1 MNTIKKFFISSL
13 TDDDGKINKDL
24 VSLVFRPIIA
34 TLYLIMIAITFSQVI
49 FRYLLD
55 SALPW
60 AGELAIFFFIWII
73 FLGASIA
80 LIKGVHIGVD
90 IFTNFL
96 NKKFKKINLVLINFI
111 IIIFCSLIIYGSIP
125 LIIDNFSQRS
135 PALEIRLS
143 YVYACIPISMISMIF
158 ISIKKIVR
166 IIREN

>member
-1 MNTIKKFFISSL
+1 MNTIKKFIISSL
-13 TDDDGKINKDL
+13 TDDDGKYNNDI
-24 VSLVFRPIIA
+24 VSLIFRPIIA

>member
-1 MNTIKKFFISSL
+1 MNTIKKFIISSL
-13 TDDDGKINKDL
+13 TDDDGKYNNDI
-24 VSLVFRPIIA
+24 VSLIFRPIIA

-166 IIREN
+166 IIIEN

>member
-1 MNTIKKFFISSL
+1 MNTIKKFIISSL
-13 TDDDGKINKDL
+13 TDDDGKYNNDI
-24 VSLVFRPIIA
+24 VSLLFRPIIA

-96 NKKFKKINLVLINFI
+96 NKKFKKIYLVLINFI

>member
-1 MNTIKKFFISSL
+1 MNTIKKFIISSL
-13 TDDDGKINKDL
+13 TDDDGKYNNDI
-24 VSLVFRPIIA
+24 VSLLFRPIIA

-158 ISIKKIVR
+158 ISIKKIFR
-166 IIREN
+166 IIGEN

>member
-1 MNTIKKFFISSL
+1 MNTIKKFIISSL
-13 TDDDGKINKDL
+13 TDDDGKYNNDI
-24 VSLVFRPIIA
+24 VSLLFRPIIA

-158 ISIKKIVR
+158 ISIKKIFR
-166 IIREN
+166 IIKEN

>member
-1 MNTIKKFFISSL
+1 MNTIKKFIISSL
-13 TDDDGKINKDL
+13 TDDGGKYNNDI
-24 VSLVFRPIIA
+24 VSLLFRPIIA

-158 ISIKKIVR
+158 ISIKKIFR

>member
-1 MNTIKKFFISSL
+1 MNTIKKFIISSL
-13 TDDDGKINKDL
+13 TDDDGKYNNDI
-24 VSLVFRPIIA
+24 VSLLFRPIIA

-166 IIREN
+166 IIIEN

>member
-90 IFTNFL
+90 IFTNFFNEKL
-96 NKKFKKINLVLINFI
+96 KKYNLIFINLI
-111 IIIFCSLIIYGSIP
+111 IIVFCFLVIYGSIP

-143 YVYACIPISMISMIF
+143 YVYACIPISMVSMIF
-158 ISIKKIVR
+158 ISIQKIFR
-166 IIREN
+166 IIKVK

>member
-1 MNTIKKFFISSL
+1 MNTIKKFIISSL
-13 TDDDGKINKDL
+13 TDDDGKYNNDI
-24 VSLVFRPIIA
+24 VSLLFRPIIA

-158 ISIKKIVR
+158 ISIKKIFR

>member
-1 MNTIKKFFISSL
+1 MNTIKKFIISSL
-13 TDDDGKINKDL
+13 TDDDGKYNNDL
-24 VSLVFRPIIA
+24 VSLLFRPIIA

>member
-1 MNTIKKFFISSL
+1 MNTIKKFIISSL
-13 TDDDGKINKDL
+13 SDDDGKYNNDI
-24 VSLVFRPIIA
+24 VSLLFRPIIA

>member
-1 MNTIKKFFISSL
+1 MNTIKKFIISSL
-13 TDDDGKINKDL
+13 TDDDGKYNNDI
-24 VSLVFRPIIA
+24 VSLLFRPIIA

-166 IIREN
+166 IIRKN

>member
-158 ISIKKIVR
+158 ISIKKIFR
-166 IIREN
+166 IIKEN

>member
-1 MNTIKKFFISSL
+1 MNTIKKFIISSL
-13 TDDDGKINKDL
+13 TDDDGKYNNDI
-24 VSLVFRPIIA
+24 VSLLFRPIIA

-111 IIIFCSLIIYGSIP
+111 IIIFCSFIIYGSIP

>member
-1 MNTIKKFFISSL
+1 MNTIKKFIISSL
-13 TDDDGKINKDL
+13 TDDDGKYNNDI
-24 VSLVFRPIIA
+24 VSLLFRPIIA
-34 TLYLIMIAITFSQVI
+34 TLYLIMIVITFSQVI

>member
-1 MNTIKKFFISSL
+1 MNTIKKFIISSL
-13 TDDDGKINKDL
+13 TDDDGKYNNDL
-24 VSLVFRPIIA
+24 VSLLFRPIIA

-96 NKKFKKINLVLINFI
+96 NKKLKKINLVLINCR
-111 IIIFCSLIIYGSIP
+111 IIIFCALIIYGSIP

-158 ISIKKIVR
+158 ISIKKIFR
-166 IIREN
+166 IIKEN

>member
-1 MNTIKKFFISSL
+1 MNTIKKFISSSL
-13 TDDDGKINKDL
+13 TDDDGKYNNYI
-24 VSLVFRPIIA
+24 VSLLFRPIIA

-158 ISIKKIVR
+158 ISIKKIFR
-166 IIREN
+166 IIKEN

>member
-1 MNTIKKFFISSL
+1 MNTIKKFIISSL
-13 TDDDGKINKDL
+13 TDDDGKYNNDI
-24 VSLVFRPIIA
+24 VSLLFRPIIA

-90 IFTNFL
+90 IFTNLL

-143 YVYACIPISMISMIF
+143 YVYACIPISMISIIF
-158 ISIKKIVR
+158 ISIKKILR
-166 IIREN
+166 IIKEN

>member
-1 MNTIKKFFISSL
+1 MNTIKKFIISSL
-13 TDDDGKINKDL
+13 TDDDGKFNNDI
-24 VSLVFRPIIA
+24 VSLLFRPIIA

-158 ISIKKIVR
+158 ISIKKIFR
-166 IIREN
+166 IIKEN

>member
-34 TLYLIMIAITFSQVI
+34 TLYLIMIVITFSQVI

-90 IFTNFL
+90 IFTNFFNEKL
-96 NKKFKKINLVLINFI
+96 KKYNLIFINLI
-111 IIIFCSLIIYGSIP
+111 IIVFCFLVIYGSIP

-143 YVYACIPISMISMIF
+143 YVYTCIPISMVSMIF
-158 ISIKKIVR
+158 ISIQKIIK
-166 IIREN
+166 IIKVK

>member
-1 MNTIKKFFISSL
+1 MNTIKKFIISSL
-13 TDDDGKINKDL
+13 SDDDGKYNNDI
-24 VSLVFRPIIA
+24 VSLLFRPIIA
-34 TLYLIMIAITFSQVI
+34 TLYLIMIVITFSQVI

>member
-1 MNTIKKFFISSL
+1 MNTIKKFIISSL
-13 TDDDGKINKDL
+13 TDDDGKYNNDI
-24 VSLVFRPIIA
+24 VSLLFRPIIA

>member
-1 MNTIKKFFISSL
+1 MNTIKKFIISSL
-13 TDDDGKINKDL
+13 TDDDGKYNNDI
-24 VSLVFRPIIA
+24 VSLLFRPIIA

-90 IFTNFL
+90 IFTNFI

-158 ISIKKIVR
+158 ISIKKIFR
-166 IIREN
+166 IIKEN